1 MAKENTNPLAR
12 IPQVEKLLNED
23 ILKNTTALI
32 GRPFVVKKAS
42 EYLED
47 IRKKARAG
55 GDVPSLKAC
64 AEEINKLCRPIILTK
79 ITPVIN
85 ATGIILHTNLGRSPL
100 PENIWDRAKETASGY
115 SSIEMDLR
123 DGNRG
128 KRFEFLNDCMSLL
141 TGAEDALILNNNAA
155 AVFLM
160 LKALAGGKEVIV
172 SRGQQVQIGGG
183 FRIPEILEMAGCK
196 LIEVGTTNITSLK
209 DIQKAINENTAMV
222 LWVHT
227 SNYKIRGFTEQP
239 SISEIKAILPQNIIL
254 AVDQGSGNLSLN
266 VPEEPTVSSII
277 KEGADLVC
285 FSGDKILGGP
295 QAGWIVGKKSLVQTV
310 AKNQLMRTYR
320 VGRAVASLMQECL
333 ILYLNGGESAAQ
345 RALLL
350 DQKKIKKRAEKIIA
364 SLKSGAGELVQKN
377 FSLGGG
383 STPDTGFSS
392 WAVKLNTKKPCEK
405 LKTNLREMPIPI
417 IGFIEEDSFYIHP
430 ASIEEKYDEYVIES
444 LNKCL

>member
-23 ILKNTTALI
+23 ILKNTVTLI

-42 EYLED
+42 EYLEN

-64 AEEINKLCRPIILTK
+64 AEEINKLCRPIIRTK

-295 QAGWIVGKKSLVQTV
+295 QAGWIVGKKVS
-310 AKNQLMRTYR
+310 
-320 VGRAVASLMQECL
+320 
-333 ILYLNGGESAAQ
+333 
-345 RALLL
+345 
-350 DQKKIKKRAEKIIA
+350 
-364 SLKSGAGELVQKN
+364 
-377 FSLGGG
+377 F
-383 STPDTGFSS
+383 
-392 WAVKLNTKKPCEK
+392 KP
-405 LKTNLREMPIPI
+405 
-417 IGFIEEDSFYIHP
+417 
-430 ASIEEKYDEYVIES
+430 
-444 LNKCL
+444 